1 MTYQNV
7 HAGVRFQLRRQASSA
22 DTTGTLIAVATSKDF
37 SRDLKFEEA
46 SVVDSANPDNVPV
59 RKSVPV
65 METFDVNISGKA
77 DFAIFRAVLE
87 ADYEAKLP
95 VGYIM
100 KIDEVPAKGGGQYVG
115 QYYVES
121 LKLSTS
127 NNGIAD
133 FTAKL
138 RGEGPVTFTAA
149 SA

>member
-77 DFAIFRAVLE
+77 DFAIFRSVLE

-115 QYYVES
+115 LYYIES